1 MTTNFIKRLKA
12 AVKLIWIKS
21 FRGRCTLKQSAA
33 AASMVWKWELNFR
46 NFSSETGKPYY
57 LLFEGTF
64 CRVGTALKR
73 HEFESGLGM
82 KPYL

>member
-33 AASMVWKWELNFR
+33 AASMVGNGNLIFETLVPKLENPIFFSLRELSAELVR
-46 NFSSETGKPYY
+46 
-57 LLFEGTF
+57 L
-64 CRVGTALKR
+64 
-73 HEFESGLGM
+73 
-82 KPYL
+82 

>member
-21 FRGRCTLKQSAA
+21 FRGRCTLKQSAV
-33 AASMVWKWELNFR
+33 AASMVWKWELNFQ
-46 NFSSETGKPYY
+46 NVSSETGKPDF
-57 LLFEGTF
+57 LFFEGTI
-64 CRVGTALKR
+64 CRVGTALKC
-73 HEFESGLGM
+73 HEFESGFGM